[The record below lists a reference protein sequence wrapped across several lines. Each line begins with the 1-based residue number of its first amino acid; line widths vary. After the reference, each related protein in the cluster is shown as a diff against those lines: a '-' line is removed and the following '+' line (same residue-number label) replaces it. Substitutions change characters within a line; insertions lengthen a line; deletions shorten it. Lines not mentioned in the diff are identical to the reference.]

1 MKDYLKQIIKLPTIV
16 KFFLLSELVMGLG
29 MGIWNLNLNFFL
41 SSKGLGSAE
50 IGKIVSIGTFSTA
63 LFAIFCGYF
72 CDRAGYKISM
82 ISGCAIKILS
92 MLLTAAAASHTLLY
106 TGRVLNGLGD
116 CLIMV
121 CIYPYITSL
130 VSEKSRN
137 IVYTLLFSITMLS
150 PFFGSIASGVLY
162 KHINSYGSLIIIST
176 FIAGTASLLR
186 LILPGHLKGNPAPL
200 KLYLPKSKFIIFYLI
215 YEFLGYSS
223 YFLAYSM
230 LNLIFMD
237 FIKISYEFTGF
248 ILGLMKLTSGVAIFL
263 VPVIAQRFNRFNT
276 NTAVILLL
284 SFLYFIMVFS
294 TGNVFLLL
302 VIITEMMQ
310 CTMAGLIDGPV
321 LDKVPVEEK
330 GSFSGLRL
338 LLINVG
344 TSIGILGAVWLIDF
358 SHGYWIIY
366 IAAVFLSLAQLFLFV
381 FGIKDEL

>member
-1 MKDYLKQIIKLPTIV
+1 MKDYINQIIKLPNIV
-16 KFFLLSELVMGLG
+16 KFFLISELIMGFG

-41 SSKGLGSAE
+41 SSKGMGSAE
-50 IGKIVSIGTFSTA
+50 IGKIVSVGTFSTA
-63 LFAIFCGYF
+63 LFAIFSGYF

-82 ISGCAIKILS
+82 LTGCAIKILS
-92 MLLTAAAASHTLLY
+92 MLITAAAASYSILY

-130 VSEKSRN
+130 VPEKSRN
-137 IVYTLLFSITMLS
+137 TAYTLLFSITMLS
-150 PFFGSIASGVLY
+150 PFFGSIASGALF
-162 KHINSYGSLIIIST
+162 KHMNSYSGLIIIST
-176 FIAGTASLLR
+176 LITGAAASLR
-186 LILPGHLKGNPAPL
+186 LVLPGHLKGNPSTL
-200 KLYLPKSKFIIFYLI
+200 KLYLPKRKFIIFYLL

-237 FIKISYEFTGF
+237 FISISYEFTGF

-263 VPVIAQRFNRFNT
+263 VPIIAQRFNRLNVNT
-276 NTAVILLL
+276 NVIILL
-284 SFLYFIMVFS
+284 SFLYFIMALTS
-294 TGNVFLLL
+294 GNVYLVL

-310 CTMAGLIDGPV
+310 CVMAGLIDGPV
-321 LDKVPVEEK
+321 LAKVPIEEK

-344 TSIGILGAVWLIDF
+344 TSIGILASGWLIGY
-358 SHGYWIIY
+358 SHGYWVIY
-366 IAAVFLSLAQLFLFV
+366 MAAGILSLAQLFIFV